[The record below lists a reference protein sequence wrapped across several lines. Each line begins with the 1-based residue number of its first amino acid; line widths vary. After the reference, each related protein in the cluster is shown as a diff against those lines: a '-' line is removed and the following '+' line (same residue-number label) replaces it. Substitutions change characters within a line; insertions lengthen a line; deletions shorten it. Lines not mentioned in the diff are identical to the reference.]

1 MSMAEDLVTDLFLV
15 LDILQITILTRCFL
29 VALLRDRNDILA
41 NSISKACEDAEE
53 GESVVAILGAA
64 HLNGVQRRLYEG
76 Q

>member
-1 MSMAEDLVTDLFLV
+1 
-15 LDILQITILTRCFL
+15 
-29 VALLRDRNDILA
+29 LA